1 MIDRRDIRTLV
12 TIAEDAGV
20 RQIADT
26 RGAAVLAAN
35 DVIDLVR
42 KTGAVLMQ
50 QAVFASSTGSL
61 YDKKARRR
69 IDITSH

>member
-1 MIDRRDIRTLV
+1 
-12 TIAEDAGV
+12 
-20 RQIADT
+20 
-26 RGAAVLAAN
+26 
-35 DVIDLVR
+35 
-42 KTGAVLMQ
+42 MQ